1 MKPFSAHAILPVG
14 TMILSLLTLSGCLP
28 GRADG
33 PDLGPA
39 GLEAMRQGEPCY
51 FRGEVDFCKQP
62 VAPEP
67 PPPPKDSDGDGVLD
81 DLDQCP
87 GTPKGAWVNEV
98 GCWVLEDLPFRFD
111 QHILEPASYPLLE
124 RVARVLRDNPGV
136 RVEIQGHTDGIG
148 TPEYNEDLSK
158 KRAASVMRHLT
169 GQGIAPERLSAAG
182 FGMRKPVAS
191 NEDETGRAKNR
202 RVELKPMP

>member
-1 MKPFSAHAILPVG
+1 MKPVLANAIIPVG
-14 TMILSLLTLSGCLP
+14 TLILSLLGLTGCAP
-28 GRADG
+28 GREDG
-33 PDLGPA
+33 PEFGAA

-51 FRGEVDFCKQP
+51 FRGEVDFCKRP
-62 VAPEP
+62 AAPPSP
-67 PPPPKDSDGDGVLD
+67 PLPQDSDGDGVMD
-81 DLDQCP
+81 DKDQCP
-87 GTPKGAWVNEV
+87 GTPQGAWVNEA

-111 QHILEPASYPLLE
+111 QYTLEPVSYPLLE

-148 TPEYNEDLSK
+148 TPEYNEELSK

-191 NEDETGRAKNR
+191 NEDDAGRARNR